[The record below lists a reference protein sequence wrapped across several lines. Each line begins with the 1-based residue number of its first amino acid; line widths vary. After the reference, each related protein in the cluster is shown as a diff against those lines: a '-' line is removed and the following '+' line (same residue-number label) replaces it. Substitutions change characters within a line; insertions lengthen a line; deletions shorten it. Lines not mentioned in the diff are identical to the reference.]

1 MYLPAHFRE
10 DRPEVLH
17 EIVRRYSF
25 ATLVSHDADGA
36 LIASQLPF
44 LFDAAENRLRSHM
57 ARANPHWRGFDV
69 GGGEAMV
76 IFRGPHAYISPSW
89 YESKLQ
95 VPTWNYVTVH
105 AYGVPRI
112 VEDDEVRAIVTE
124 TVKQYESPRPQPWP
138 MPLPEEYI
146 ANLLRGIVGFEMQIT
161 RVEGKLKL
169 SQNRSKPDAEG
180 AMTALER
187 GDDQVGRELAE
198 WMRRVER
205 K

>member
-44 LFDAAENRLRSHM
+44 LFDAAHNRLRSHM
-57 ARANPHWRGFDV
+57 ARANPHWRGF
-69 GGGEAMV
+69 GAGEAMV
-76 IFRGPHAYISPSW
+76 IFQGPHAYVSPSW

-105 AYGVPRI
+105 AYGIPRI
-112 VEDDEVRAIVTE
+112 VEGDDDVRAIVGE

-138 MPLPEEYI
+138 MPLPEEFI
-146 ANLLRGIVGFEMQIT
+146 ANLLRGIVGFEIQIT
-161 RVEGKLKL
+161 RMEGKLKL
-169 SQNRSKPDAEG
+169 SQNRSKVDAEG
-180 AMTALER
+180 AAAALER

-198 WMRRVER
+198 WMRRVEPQ
-205 K
+205 

>member
-36 LIASQLPF
+36 LIASHLPF
-44 LFDAAENRLRSHM
+44 LFDAAQNRLRSHM
-57 ARANPHWRGFDV
+57 ARANPHWRGFG

-76 IFRGPHAYISPSW
+76 IFQGPHAYVSPSW

-112 VEDDEVRAIVTE
+112 VEGDDVRAIVGE
-124 TVKQYESPRPQPWP
+124 TVKQYESPRPNPWP
-138 MPLPEEYI
+138 MPLPEEFI

-161 RVEGKLKL
+161 RMEGKLKL
-169 SQNRSKPDAEG
+169 SQNRSKADAEG
-180 AMTALER
+180 AMAALER
-187 GDDQVGRELAE
+187 GDDLVGRELAE
-198 WMRRVER
+198 WMRRVR
-205 K
+205 

>member
-44 LFDAAENRLRSHM
+44 LFDADRNRLRSHM
-57 ARANPHWRGFDV
+57 ARANPHWRGF

-76 IFRGPHAYISPSW
+76 IFQGPHAYVSPSW

-112 VEDDEVRAIVTE
+112 VEGDEVRAIVGE
-124 TVKQYESPRPQPWP
+124 TVKQYESPRPNPWP
-138 MPLPEEYI
+138 MPLPEEFI

-161 RVEGKLKL
+161 RLEGKLKL
-169 SQNRSKPDAEG
+169 SQNRSKADAEG
-180 AMTALER
+180 ATAALEH
-187 GDDQVGRELAE
+187 GGDQVGRELAE

>member
-1 MYLPAHFRE
+1 MYLPSHFRE

-25 ATLVSHDADGA
+25 ATLVSRDADGA

-44 LFDAAENRLRSHM
+44 LFDAPQNRLRSHM
-57 ARANPHWRGFDV
+57 ARANSQWRGFGV

-76 IFRGPHAYISPSW
+76 LFQGPHAYVSPSW

-105 AYGVPRI
+105 AYGVPQI
-112 VEDDEVRAIVTE
+112 VEDEAEVRAIVGE
-124 TVKQYESPRPQPWP
+124 TVKQYESARPNPWP
-138 MPLPEEYI
+138 MPLPEDFI

-161 RVEGKLKL
+161 RMEGKLKL
-169 SQNRSKPDAEG
+169 SQNRSKVDADRVVE
-180 AMTALER
+180 ALGS
-187 GDDQVGRELAE
+187 GDDAIGREVAE
-198 WMRRVER
+198 WMKRVR
-205 K
+205 